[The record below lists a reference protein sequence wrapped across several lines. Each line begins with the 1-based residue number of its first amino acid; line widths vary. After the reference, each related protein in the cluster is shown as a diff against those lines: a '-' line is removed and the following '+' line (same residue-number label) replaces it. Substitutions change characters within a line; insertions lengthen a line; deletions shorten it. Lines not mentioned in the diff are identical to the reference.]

1 MTSWAT
7 RPRFS
12 PFGLLYNQCFLN
24 LFTVSVLPR
33 CLPLHHPLQLPV
45 TREDTVNQVHPQIH
59 NPCHPHNPDTT
70 ICPITGSVHHCLAL
84 LIPTACRGK
93 KRIASH
99 SRTPDSRPVETMDST
114 ASRSLVLCVSCLI
127 LSKPVP
133 PQQVKQ
139 LCRPVHSPR
148 WPAEEIR

>member
-1 MTSWAT
+1 MSNVSQRVRLLQEWVEKYDIWGHTG
-7 RPRFS
+7 PHVFM
-12 PFGLLYNQCFLN
+12 PFGLLIHDQCFLN

-45 TREDTVNQVHPQIH
+45 TREDTLTQVHPQIH

-70 ICPITGSVHHCLAL
+70 ICPITGSVCHCLAL

-99 SRTPDSRPVETMDST
+99 IGSVGII
-114 ASRSLVLCVSCLI
+114 AGL
-127 LSKPVP
+127 
-133 PQQVKQ
+133 
-139 LCRPVHSPR
+139 
-148 WPAEEIR
+148 